1 MPQLR
6 IWPLAAVLLCSPTC
20 RAALGHGVPGRGA
33 SLLTW
38 AQLGV
43 FWPPGRY
50 QPECIRVKWRRGQLE
65 EQAAGWVSAAC
76 IDLERKWI
84 DQSRQLS
91 QHGGRRE
98 AVGPWGEEGPGG
110 TKGWVHGWTPFLHI
124 LQAYW
129 LLFSP
134 RRGRCLQ
141 AQSPFTPS
149 LCLPR
154 TLAAPQTFP
163 YKFPTPH
170 WGSPLLHPF
179 PPPLHLPGC
188 CPITTLPDTGIDTSA
203 CPAPLPA
210 CIHTFITC

>member
-1 MPQLR
+1 MHQ
-6 IWPLAAVLLCSPTC
+6 
-20 RAALGHGVPGRGA
+20 G
-33 SLLTW
+33 
-38 AQLGV
+38 
-43 FWPPGRY
+43 
-50 QPECIRVKWRRGQLE
+50 EERGQLE

-76 IDLERKWI
+76 IDLERQWI

-188 CPITTLPDTGIDTSA
+188 CPITTLPDTGIDNSA